1 MQATSYSG
9 PMSLQF
15 SPAELDVLVILSPG
29 CTLTAPAHRAD
40 KANSGAKVSA
50 DRPETAERR
59 PAAWRCPTCG
69 RHVPRHIEECRCGS
83 ERKRLEAL
91 GYEFQSAPEL
101 SSEPAAKPRTP
112 SSGLAGTLIGYQ
124 LDTDLSI
131 ATRTALKVLFA
142 TAVVGV
148 GVALVLFTHTE
159 PRPIR
164 DNIQILDTLE
174 GFTRHA
180 EPDSADTIP
189 AFIASA
195 GRLGVL
201 TPSGT
206 PSDPVRRIEES
217 DLREGFCSQSVVRQ
231 VRHDFPGFY
240 DNWPN
245 DKLERMVL
253 EKYPQYADRVC
264 VLSVRFDAAA
274 SDVIKYELKPRSLLG
289 HAFLW
294 LRTLLLTTMFAAA
307 CLNVYYRLIIG
318 LVVSPPDAAV

>member
-1 MQATSYSG
+1 
-9 PMSLQF
+9 
-15 SPAELDVLVILSPG
+15 VL
-29 CTLTAPAHRAD
+29 
-40 KANSGAKVSA
+40 A
-50 DRPETAERR
+50 DRPDTAERR
-59 PAAWRCPTCG
+59 PGAWRCPTCG
-69 RHVPRHIEECRCGS
+69 RQVPRHIEECRCGS
-83 ERKRLEAL
+83 ERKRLKAL
-91 GYEFQSAPEL
+91 GYEFLSTPEL
-101 SSEPAAKPRTP
+101 TSKPAAKPRRQ

-124 LDTDLSI
+124 LDTDLST
-131 ATRTALKVLFA
+131 ATRTGLEVLFA
-142 TAVVGV
+142 MAVVGV
-148 GVALVLFTHTE
+148 AVALVLFTHTE
-159 PRPIR
+159 PLPIR

-180 EPDSADTIP
+180 EPDSANTIP
-189 AFIASA
+189 AFITSV

-217 DLREGFCSQSVVRQ
+217 DLQEGFCSQSVVRQ
-231 VRHDFPGFY
+231 VRHEYPGYY
-240 DNWPN
+240 DNWPT

-253 EKYPQYADRVC
+253 EQYPQYADRVC

-274 SDVIKYELKPRSLLG
+274 GDVIKYEMKPRSLLG

-294 LRTLLLTTMFAAA
+294 LRTLLLTTTFAVA